1 MPRRAEGE
9 YESSDDAM
17 AVRWSRIALA
27 VAHKTGQR
35 VGPDTSTRMAMNAV
49 FAPDREPA
57 GARESQPFL
66 ELGRIDE
73 LKSTLDLNP
82 QPFRIQFI
90 SAASRGPSTVTE
102 VEIQASGAGAAIVAA
117 ANIAWPP
124 RTIGLRILDSQGR
137 EVFSRR
143 RADRR

>member
-1 MPRRAEGE
+1 M
-9 YESSDDAM
+9 
-17 AVRWSRIALA
+17 RWRCGGAGSLWRLLTRLA
-27 VAHKTGQR
+27 SAP
-35 VGPDTSTRMAMNAV
+35 GPIPQLGWRYAV

-57 GARESQPFL
+57 GARESQLFL
-66 ELGRIDE
+66 ELGQIDE